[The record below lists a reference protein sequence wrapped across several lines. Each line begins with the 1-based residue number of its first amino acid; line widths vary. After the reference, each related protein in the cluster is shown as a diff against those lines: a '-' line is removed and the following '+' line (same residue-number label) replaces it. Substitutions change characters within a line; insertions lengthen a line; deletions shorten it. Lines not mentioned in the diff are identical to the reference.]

1 VNVDDA
7 RNYVRSI
14 GELPIATVSEDTFTE
29 SPEDTNG
36 VEEIHRDIVAAEL
49 IISDHSDKCS
59 QDLKNESSID
69 SSNIPQD
76 AHPYQCDKSNYTHSQ
91 TSIPAT
97 EHEHIPL
104 EHDSEE
110 PSIYSITSSAKEC
123 GEVVCNTPKQQ
134 HEFNKEFYILTAAS
148 DEDDENK
155 ERWQQGE
162 MTQWSHTDNDAK
174 GRAAVVQEGTNDSVA
189 VPKEF
194 ALYQGLSG
202 IDSSCHSGG
211 KSAALMNE
219 KLCVLKTFTSEN
231 QSGVGCTMALNAKTE
246 CLRESEDSVCDKG
259 MKGASLRAEPV
270 SVVCDPS
277 VVMAKHDVETPI
289 VVPDVDE
296 HDCSTMS
303 VPSIVLDLP
312 PSTEHPT
319 SSRLSSSDS
328 QGPQRPP
335 KLQLHIATTCSQS
348 PARKSPVTVQEWVDS
363 LPIHHR

>member
-7 RNYVRSI
+7 RNYVRSV
-14 GELPIATVSEDTFTE
+14 GELSIATVSEDTFTE
-29 SPEDTNG
+29 SLEDTNR
-36 VEEIHRDIVAAEL
+36 VEEEIHRDILAEEL
-49 IISDHSDKCS
+49 IISDHSGKRS
-59 QDLKNESSID
+59 QDLQNESSND
-69 SSNIPQD
+69 SRNIPHD
-76 AHPYQCDKSNYTHSQ
+76 ISNCTHSQ
-91 TSIPAT
+91 TLIPAT
-97 EHEHIPL
+97 EHSHIPL
-104 EHDSEE
+104 EHASGE
-110 PSIYSITSSAKEC
+110 PSICSLASSATEC
-123 GEVVCNTPKQQ
+123 GEVICNTPKQQ

-148 DEDDENK
+148 DEEDENK

-174 GRAAVVQEGTNDSVA
+174 GRAAVAQEGTNDSVA

-202 IDSSCHSGG
+202 IDSGG
-211 KSAALMNE
+211 KSATVMNE
-219 KLCVLKTFTSEN
+219 KLCALKTFTGEN
-231 QSGVGCTMALNAKTE
+231 QSGVGRTMALNAKTE

-270 SVVCDPS
+270 SVVCDSS
-277 VVMAKHDVETPI
+277 VVMAKHDMETPI

-319 SSRLSSSDS
+319 SSGLSSSDS

-363 LPIHHR
+363 LPLHHR